1 MKRIILSFMALI
13 FAVSSFAQSTVET
26 INSPKAMK
34 PIIMVIPEKA
44 WCINQGFVKD
54 NDPKS
59 PDYEKALLNDDVL
72 NVITKM
78 GGIMQER
85 GYTLKNLQSAL
96 D

>member
-54 NDPKS
+54 NDPKVM
-59 PDYEKALLNDDVL
+59 EMLTQGRTTTRNHL
-72 NVITKM
+72 ITKRHFSM
-78 GGIMQER
+78 MT
-85 GYTLKNLQSAL
+85 YSM
-96 D
+96 

>member
-54 NDPKS
+54 NDP
-59 PDYEKALLNDDVL
+59 
-72 NVITKM
+72 
-78 GGIMQER
+78 
-85 GYTLKNLQSAL
+85 
-96 D
+96 